1 MGFEMLCTAVVS
13 CFSFSEGSEV
23 LILIPAST
31 ALYEV
36 ACFEVQFRCARKV
49 QHQVV
54 ASSSPSRVPIG
65 LLATGPGLYW
75 VYRPVLFCTGST
87 VWSMAGCSRS
97 LDVKFAL
104 ERAKKKISGL
114 EHKLSALGTVSG
126 GEEEVKALPWTQ
138 SKELKDSLV
147 DMYKAPQSRPNF
159 LVQQLLKS
167 STNPTVNQ
175 ELRHRLSPPH
185 GNTSGTVLQLK
196 PPDTSQGAVCLQRS
210 PTLHPPSCPGP
221 GNMEAAA
228 VPSPAPFVQ
237 TATKDH
243 APFLQSDSGGHA
255 HCGSMDSRGLSRE
268 KNVSFLLKE
277 LDSLRAVNNKLQLQL
292 VHKQKEVEEHQLGEE
307 LRTSPQLLPQAVLQE
322 LCAAQRD
329 RDQAL
334 MSRLHLANEER
345 DEALLR
351 AKRLQQAAEGME
363 DITSEFN
370 MDQDVEEVLCG
381 LAVADSARSVQQGG
395 EVLLA
400 LLQKARQ
407 RRHDITTQEMM
418 VLIDE
423 RDHTATKQGPTGP
436 KPPTTDRQAASQ
448 YIWLDHD

>member
-1 MGFEMLCTAVVS
+1 
-13 CFSFSEGSEV
+13 
-23 LILIPAST
+23 
-31 ALYEV
+31 
-36 ACFEVQFRCARKV
+36 
-49 QHQVV
+49 
-54 ASSSPSRVPIG
+54 
-65 LLATGPGLYW
+65 
-75 VYRPVLFCTGST
+75 
-87 VWSMAGCSRS
+87 MAGCSRS

-147 DMYKAPQSRPNF
+147 DMYK
-159 LVQQLLKS
+159 
-167 STNPTVNQ
+167 
-175 ELRHRLSPPH
+175 
-185 GNTSGTVLQLK
+185 
-196 PPDTSQGAVCLQRS
+196 
-210 PTLHPPSCPGP
+210 GP

-255 HCGSMDSRGLSRE
+255 HCGLMDSRRRLRNISWERSSE
-268 KNVSFLLKE
+268 PPHNSSLK
-277 LDSLRAVNNKLQLQL
+277 
-292 VHKQKEVEEHQLGEE
+292 
-307 LRTSPQLLPQAVLQE
+307 E

-370 MDQDVEEVLCG
+370 MDVEEVLCG

-395 EVLLA
+395 AVLLA

-423 RDHTATKQGPTGP
+423 RDHTATKAEPGSFGYGGDDEGRGRPPLGKEELERAERERDEVVEQNQRLKEQLRANTRLHSETRQDLSSKPSQTPVPGDGGSVLGTDPGRGPLVSPLQQQDVQHQLQISLQAEREAFAKIHKLERLVEVLRKKVGTGNL
-436 KPPTTDRQAASQ
+436 RSV
-448 YIWLDHD
+448 I